1 VTNKGPRRYIAVPRP
16 LAIAVAGCVLVVT
29 ILTGAPGAG
38 STSDLILQID
48 GLVKGFPGDSGIYVA
63 DPFAPQPLYSHEAD
77 VVFVTASLYK
87 LGILAHVESLVDQG
101 KLAYTDT
108 IEIQPED
115 ITPDGSYELSGTV
128 LTVDQALEAMIT
140 VSDNGTALAFWNTL
154 GPANINATLQKLGLT
169 DFHIANDDT
178 DDNTASPRVIGQY
191 FTLLAQKK
199 LVSAAASDRMLARLE
214 RQQIN
219 DRLPSQLPPA
229 TVVAHKTG
237 DLGFVTHDAGIIYT
251 ASGPR
256 VVVGMTANTNEEE
269 AVHFLAGLGAL
280 VYSALLEPPAT
291 ARYRLP
297 TTTPSYD
304 TGSRQTLPIVV
315 TNAGTKPWTASG
327 PASVG
332 LIWQITD
339 AQKKVVG
346 GSSAP
351 VALPA
356 LAPAA
361 SGPVNLAF
369 AVPAAA
375 GDYTVTVGLVDSAGR
390 ALAPLGAATG
400 SFTFHAHVAYLVNAT
415 TRVPQLLHRSEAS
428 LLIVQYSNLP
438 AAGTDSHTY
447 ALFWRVIDPATSKS
461 VGSGVSPLG
470 VSLGPGSGTFF
481 SSIIAPALR
490 GTYKLALEI
499 REAGRSVS
507 DAQTVTVEIAGARSY
522 PDDRDSAVQPAP
534 RRTPPPGLS
543 PRPSG
548 ATAPPRSSPNGTPR
562 GRTPSPTPT
571 R

>member
-1 VTNKGPRRYIAVPRP
+1 MTNKRPLRYMAVVRP
-16 LAIAVAGCVLVVT
+16 LAIALAGCVLVVT
-29 ILTGAPGAG
+29 VLAGAPGAG
-38 STSDLILQID
+38 STNDLVLQVD
-48 GLVKGFPGDSGIYVA
+48 GLVKGFPGDSGIFIA
-63 DPFAPQPLYSHEAD
+63 DPFAAQPLYSHDAD
-77 VVFVTASLYK
+77 VVFITASLYK

-101 KLAYTDT
+101 KLKYTDT

-115 ITPDGSYELSGTV
+115 ITEDGSYEVAGTV
-128 LTVDQALEAMIT
+128 LTVDQGLEAMIT
-140 VSDNGTALAFWNTL
+140 VSDNGTALAFWNTM

-169 DFHIANDDT
+169 DFHIAFNDR

-237 DLGFVTHDAGIIYT
+237 NLGFVTHDAGIIFT

-256 VVVGMTANTNEEE
+256 VVVGMTANTDPEE

-280 VYSALLEPPAT
+280 VYSAVLEPPAT

-297 TTTPSYD
+297 TTTPSFD
-304 TGSRQTLPIVV
+304 TGSAQTVSIVV
-315 TNAGTKPWTASG
+315 TNAGTKPWSATG

-339 AQKKVVG
+339 GQKKVVG
-346 GSSAP
+346 ASSAP

-356 LAPAA
+356 LGVAA
-361 SGPVNLAF
+361 SGPASLPIT
-369 AVPAAA
+369 VPVAA
-375 GDYTVTVGLVDSAGR
+375 GDYTMTVGLVDATGR
-390 ALAPLGAATG
+390 PLAPLGAATG
-400 SFTFHAHVAYLVNAT
+400 AFIFHAHVPYLVNAT
-415 TRVPQLLHRSEAS
+415 TRVPLLLHRSEAS

-447 ALFWRVIDPATSKS
+447 TLFWRAIDPATSKS
-461 VGSGVSPLG
+461 VASGASPLG

-481 SSIIAPALR
+481 SAIVAPALR
-490 GTYKLALEI
+490 GTYKLAVEI

-507 DAQTVTVEIAGARSY
+507 DVRTTTVEIAGPRSY
-522 PDDRDSAVQPAP
+522 PDERDSAVQPAP
-534 RRTPPPGLS
+534 RRTPPPSVS

-548 ATAPPRSSPNGTPR
+548 ATAPGRPSPSGTPR
-562 GRTPSPTPT
+562 GRTPSPAPT